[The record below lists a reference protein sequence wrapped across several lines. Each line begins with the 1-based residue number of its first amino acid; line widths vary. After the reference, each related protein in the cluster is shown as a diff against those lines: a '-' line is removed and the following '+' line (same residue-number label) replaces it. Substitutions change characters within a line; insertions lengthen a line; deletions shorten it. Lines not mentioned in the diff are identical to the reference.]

1 MTLFINTGRALILL
15 GASFFTAI
23 FLKVL
28 FQFDL
33 LPGFSFLSS
42 YLMSF
47 SGALLLAWGLL
58 MIKSAEQSQLMPIV
72 AKVTGFMM
80 ILSAIMRIITFFV
93 AEQTFEFLPAIIGQI
108 IPIAESALFLML
120 GFIFLTRYKN

>member
-23 FLKVL
+23 FMKVL

-58 MIKSAEQSQLMPIV
+58 MIKSAEHSQLMPIV

-80 ILSAIMRIITFFV
+80 VLSATMRIITFFV

-108 IPIAESALFLML
+108 IPIAESVLFLTL
-120 GFIFLTRYKN
+120 GFIFLTRYKD